1 MPNYQ
6 NGQIYKVVN
15 TENDIVYIGSTC
27 QKLSQRMRN
36 HRCEANTRAAS
47 AFYRAMRDIGI
58 DKFSI
63 VLIKD
68 VPCFNKAQ
76 LETQEFKVMAGYK
89 LQKIQLYNFCT
100 SLERTGSGNG
110 NFKRGSVIR
119 STGANQ
125 NQSARWRFR
134 YQHHG
139 RGEYKS
145 FSVKKY
151 GEDEAKAMAIA
162 AQDEMYPLPVQQNEE
177 YKVNKSYAELRVS
190 QKMGEIKSELAHLED
205 LGRIEHQAAE
215 ELRDYYD
222 HVIMIHYKRLEK
234 YKGTDQEQKMRNY
247 IKVIQ
252 YAQEVAARYRVTIE
266 YSPQA
271 F

>member
-1 MPNYQ
+1 MC
-6 NGQIYKVVN
+6 
-15 TENDIVYIGSTC
+15 D
-27 QKLSQRMRN
+27 M
-36 HRCEANTRAAS
+36 
-47 AFYRAMRDIGI
+47 GI
-58 DKFSI
+58 EKFSI

-68 VPCFNKAQ
+68 VACFNRSQ
-76 LETQEFKVMAGYK
+76 LEAQEFKVMTDCK
-89 LQKIQLYNFCT
+89 QNQIQLYNFHT
-100 SLERTGSGNG
+100 TPERVGVLNNS
-110 NFKRGSVIR
+110 FKRGSISSDR
-119 STGANQ
+119 GIA
-125 NQSARWRFR
+125 WRFQ
-134 YQHHG
+134 YFESGLHKS
-139 RGEYKS
+139 KS

-151 GEDEAKAMAIA
+151 GEDGAKAMAIA
-162 AQDEMYPLPVQQNEE
+162 AQDTVYPLPVQQNPLE
-177 YKVNKSYAELRVS
+177 YKVNKSYTELRVS